1 MVSEFQLN
9 SMRQVAARQTAI
21 TLKGPFYTD
30 RAQGICLAF
39 AVQGFTK
46 LPSMPWLARNRVVML
61 AVSVSGIARK
71 RLLEPV
77 PGNLN
82 DVVRSEEEMC
92 RYTLRVQ
99 CAPVR
104 ARTDHTRPRD

>member
-1 MVSEFQLN
+1 
-9 SMRQVAARQTAI
+9 
-21 TLKGPFYTD
+21 
-30 RAQGICLAF
+30 LAF

-46 LPSMPWLARNRVVML
+46 LPSTPWLARNRVVML

-77 PGNLN
+77 LGNLN
-82 DVVRSEEEMC
+82 DTVRSEEEMC

-99 CAPVR
+99 CADRPPHPHAIR
-104 ARTDHTRPRD
+104 LWPRTIDRFYMCYFIFIDVPPRS